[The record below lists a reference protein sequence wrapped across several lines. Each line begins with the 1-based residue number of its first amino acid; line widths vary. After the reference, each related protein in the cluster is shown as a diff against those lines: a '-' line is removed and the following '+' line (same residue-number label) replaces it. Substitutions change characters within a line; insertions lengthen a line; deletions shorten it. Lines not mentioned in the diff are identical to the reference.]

1 MQKILLSIPDP
12 LAERM
17 RYSIPTG
24 KRSAVIVRLIEKE
37 VAIRERQLRECA
49 LAVEQDQALHEEMAD
64 WNITIADGLTEEST
78 DTKNL
83 GKLKH
88 GSR

>member
-1 MQKILLSIPDP
+1 MQKVLISIPDP

-37 VAIRERQLRECA
+37 VEARECQLSKCA

-64 WNITIADGLTEEST
+64 WDVTVADGLAEESLDIIT
-78 DTKNL
+78 LDK
-83 GKLKH
+83 KKH
-88 GSR
+88 ESR